1 MSPPLPR
8 SPLTREAGL
17 PVDTVPHLLEA
28 LARLSKIDRFCITK
42 EMAMT
47 RIFVFTNHKGG
58 VGKST
63 SATNI
68 ALGISQV
75 LRHAQAPNCR
85 VLLIDTD
92 SQGHASLVTTGR
104 KDYGT
109 DDSLYTV
116 LMADRAAAPQTLLN
130 CIVQSH
136 WDEHLHILPASP
148 MLEGAE
154 RELMGVAGAPY
165 RLADPL
171 SRIAGQYAAVVID
184 TRPSFSLMT
193 EMGLL
198 AATDAIVPVEPRYL
212 ETVGLTSVIHKINDI
227 RDGWRHPN
235 LRVSGLLITKMDARV
250 RGHNHLLAEI
260 KAHSVL
266 GKLVLGVIPV
276 NEAVSYAHHN
286 HQSLFHYNARSSAS
300 KAYMQVVA
308 ELMHSMKVGA

>member
-1 MSPPLPR
+1 
-8 SPLTREAGL
+8 
-17 PVDTVPHLLEA
+17 
-28 LARLSKIDRFCITK
+28 
-42 EMAMT
+42 MT
-47 RIFVFTNHKGG
+47 RVFVFTNHKGG

-68 ALGISQV
+68 ALGITQV
-75 LRHAQAPNCR
+75 LKRSNASNCR

-104 KDYGT
+104 KDYGA
-109 DDSLYTV
+109 DESLYTV
-116 LMADRAAAPQTLLN
+116 LMADRPNAPQTLMN
-130 CIVQSH
+130 CIVQSQ
-136 WDEHLHILPASP
+136 WDEDLHVLPASP

-171 SRIAGQYAAVVID
+171 SKIVGQYAAVVID

-198 AATDAIVPVEPRYL
+198 ASTDAIVPVEPRYL
-212 ETVGLTSVIHKINDI
+212 ETVGLTSVIQKINDI

-235 LRVSGLLITKMDARV
+235 LRVSGLLVTKMDTRV
-250 RGHNHLLAEI
+250 RGHNHLLSEI
-260 KAHSVL
+260 NAHPVL

-286 HQSLFHYNARSSAS
+286 HQSLFTYDPRSSAS
-300 KAYMQVVA
+300 KAYIQVVGS
-308 ELMHSMKVGA
+308 LVRYMTKVGA